1 MRKLLS
7 FFIILCTTV
16 ISANAT
22 WNRVISVEEI
32 TSGGT
37 FIIGYEATANSGE
50 LVPMRTE
57 LNSGNYM
64 NSGTTAGRSTNTTIN
79 MNSITETTDYEI
91 QITPS
96 SVVDGAVNLMVGA
109 SYIGNE
115 NAKNSCKLYDSEA
128 ATTAFTPTIGS
139 NDVVTF
145 TIKAN
150 GTYTTLQYNN
160 NTSSPRFAVYGGTQK
175 NLVLYKLGGE
185 ISVTGITLSSETAT
199 ISINKTIT
207 LTASIEPANATNTAI
222 TWASDR
228 PDIATVTD
236 GVVTGISEGTA
247 IITATTEDGTK
258 TATCTVTVT
267 APLPSTTYELVTDEN
282 ALQAGDKILIVA
294 ADYDFALGS
303 TQNSNNRSQTAIVK
317 DGNTISISDEDV
329 AVITLE
335 GGKDNWTLHVT
346 NGYLCYA
353 TGGNYLRTIEEANA
367 ASYWT
372 ITISAGA
379 TTIKNNSTTTDYYIM
394 YNNTSGIFSSYKG
407 TQKAVQIY
415 KEKQLETGLQTPSL
429 LPVRNTIFATSGTLH
444 INAEIGSQIEVYNI
458 LGQKLISTTAQ
469 SNETK
474 ISGLKTGQI
483 LIVKANQKVVKVKL

>member
-22 WNRVISVEEI
+22 WNRVISVKEI

-57 LNSGNYM
+57 LNSSNYM
-64 NSGTTAGRSTNTTIN
+64 NSGTTAGSSTKTTID

-150 GTYTTLQYNN
+150 ATYTTLQYN
-160 NTSSPRFAVYGGTQK
+160 TGSPRFAVYGGTQK

-199 ISINKTIT
+199 IFINKTIT

-247 IITATTEDGTK
+247 IITATTEDGNK

-335 GGKDNWTLHVT
+335 GEKDNWTLHVT
-346 NGYLCYA
+346 NGYLYYA
-353 TGGNYLRTIEEANA
+353 GGNYLRTIEEANA

-372 ITISAGA
+372 ISISAGA

-394 YNNTSGIFSSYKG
+394 YNASGMFSSYKG

-429 LPVRNTIFATSGTLH
+429 LPVRNTIFAAAGTLH

-458 LGQKLISTTAQ
+458 LGQKLVSTTAQ

>member
-22 WNRVISVEEI
+22 WNRVISVEDI

-57 LNSGNYM
+57 LNSSNYM
-64 NSGTTAGRSTNTTIN
+64 NSGTTAESSTKTTID

-150 GTYTTLQYNN
+150 ADYKTLQY

-199 ISINKTIT
+199 IFINKTIT
-207 LTASIEPANATNTAI
+207 LTASIEPSNATNTAI
-222 TWASDR
+222 TWGSDR

-247 IITATTEDGTK
+247 IITATTEDGNK

-317 DGNTISISDEDV
+317 NGNTISISDEDV

-335 GGKDNWTLHVT
+335 GEKDNWTLHVT

-353 TGGNYLRTIEEANA
+353 TGGNCLRTIEEANE

-379 TTIKNNSTTTDYYIM
+379 TTIQNISATAYYIM
-394 YNNTSGIFSSYKG
+394 YNTSGIFSSYKG

-429 LPVRNTIFATSGTLH
+429 LPVRNTIFATAGTLH

>member
-1 MRKLLS
+1 MKKLLS

-37 FIIGYEATANSGE
+37 FIIGYEANANSGI
-50 LVPMRTE
+50 LVPMRAE

-64 NSGTTAGRSTNTTIN
+64 NSGTTAKSSTNTTIN
-79 MNSITETTDYEI
+79 MNSISETTDYEI

-96 SVVDGAVNLMVGA
+96 SVVDGAVNLMVGT

-115 NAKNSCKLYDSEA
+115 NAKNICKLYDSEA

-139 NDVVTF
+139 NDMVTF

-150 GTYTTLQYNN
+150 ATYTTLQY
-160 NTSSPRFAVYGGTQK
+160 NTSSPRFAVYKDTQK
-175 NLVLYKLGGE
+175 NLVLYKLGAE
-185 ISVTGITLSSETAT
+185 IPVTGITLSPETAT

-222 TWASDR
+222 TWGSDR

-247 IITATTEDGTK
+247 IITATTADGNK

-303 TQNSNNRSQTAIVK
+303 TQNSNNRSQTAIMK

-329 AVITLE
+329 AVITL
-335 GGKDNWTLHVT
+335 GGEKDNWTFYVT
-346 NGYLCYA
+346 NGYLYA
-353 TGGNYLRTIEEANA
+353 VNGSNYLRTIEEANA

-372 ITISAGA
+372 ISISAEA
-379 TTIKNNSTTTDYYIM
+379 TTIKNNSATGYYIM
-394 YNNTSGIFSSYKG
+394 YNNTSGLFSSYKNPK
-407 TQKAVQIY
+407 KAVQIY

-429 LPVRNTIFATSGTLH
+429 LPVRNTIFTAAGTLH
-444 INAEIGSQIEVYNI
+444 VNAEIGSQIEVYNI
-458 LGQKLISTTAQ
+458 LGQRLISTIAQ

-483 LIVKANQKVVKVKL
+483 LIIKANQKVVKVKL

>member
-7 FFIILCTTV
+7 FFIILYTTV

-64 NSGTTAGRSTNTTIN
+64 NSGTTAGSSTKTTID

-150 GTYTTLQYNN
+150 ADYKTLQY

-199 ISINKTIT
+199 IFINKTIT
-207 LTASIEPANATNTAI
+207 LTAAIEPANATNTAI

-247 IITATTEDGTK
+247 IITATTEDGNK

-303 TQNSNNRSQTAIVK
+303 TQNSSNRSQTAIVK

-335 GGKDNWTLHVT
+335 GEKGRWTLHVT

-367 ASYWT
+367 ASCWT

-379 TTIKNNSTTTDYYIM
+379 TTIQNNSATAYYIM
-394 YNNTSGIFSSYKG
+394 YNASGMFSSYKG

-429 LPVRNTIFATSGTLH
+429 LPVRNTIFATAGTLH

>member
-57 LNSGNYM
+57 LNSSNYM
-64 NSGTTAGRSTNTTIN
+64 NSGTTAGRSTNTTID

-150 GTYTTLQYNN
+150 ATYTTLQYN
-160 NTSSPRFAVYGGTQK
+160 TGSPRFAVYGGTQK

-199 ISINKTIT
+199 IFINKTIT
-207 LTASIEPANATNTAI
+207 LTASIEPSNATNTAI
-222 TWASDR
+222 TWGSDR

-247 IITATTEDGTK
+247 IITATTEDGNK

-303 TQNSNNRSQTAIVK
+303 TQKSNNRSQTAIVK

-379 TTIKNNSTTTDYYIM
+379 TTIQNISATAYYIM
-394 YNNTSGIFSSYKG
+394 YNTSGIFSSYKGTG

-429 LPVRNTIFATSGTLH
+429 LPVRNTIFATAGTLH

-483 LIVKANQKVVKVKL
+483 LIVKANQKVFKVKL

>member
-7 FFIILCTTV
+7 FFIILYTTV

-57 LNSGNYM
+57 LNSSNYM
-64 NSGTTAGRSTNTTIN
+64 NSGTTAGSSTKTTID

-150 GTYTTLQYNN
+150 ADYKTLQY

-199 ISINKTIT
+199 IFINKTIT
-207 LTASIEPANATNTAI
+207 LTAAIEPANATNTAI

-247 IITATTEDGTK
+247 IITATTEDGNK

-303 TQNSNNRSQTAIVK
+303 TQNSSNRSQTAIVK

-335 GGKDNWTLHVT
+335 GEKGRWTLHVT

-367 ASYWT
+367 ASCWT

-379 TTIKNNSTTTDYYIM
+379 TTIQNNSATAYYIM
-394 YNNTSGIFSSYKG
+394 YNASGMFSSYKG

-429 LPVRNTIFATSGTLH
+429 LPVRNTIFATAGTLH

>member
-57 LNSGNYM
+57 LNSSNYM
-64 NSGTTAGRSTNTTIN
+64 NSGTTAGSSTKTTID

-128 ATTAFTPTIGS
+128 ATTAFTLTIGS

-150 GTYTTLQYNN
+150 ATYTTLQYN
-160 NTSSPRFAVYGGTQK
+160 TGSPRFAVYGGTQK

-199 ISINKTIT
+199 IFINKTIT
-207 LTASIEPANATNTAI
+207 LTATIEPSNATNTAI
-222 TWASDR
+222 TWESDR

-247 IITATTEDGTK
+247 IITATTEDGNK

-294 ADYDFALGS
+294 AGSDFALGS

-335 GGKDNWTLHVT
+335 GEKDNWTLHVT
-346 NGYLCYA
+346 NGYLYYA

-367 ASYWT
+367 ASSWT

-379 TTIKNNSTTTDYYIM
+379 TTIRNNSATAYYIM
-394 YNNTSGIFSSYKG
+394 YNASGMFSSYKG
-407 TQKAVQIY
+407 TQNAVQIY

-429 LPVRNTIFATSGTLH
+429 LPVRNTIFAAAGTLH

>member
-37 FIIGYEATANSGE
+37 FIIGYEATANSGV
-50 LVPMRTE
+50 LVPMRAE

-64 NSGTTAGRSTNTTIN
+64 NSGTTAGSSEKTTID
-79 MNSITETTDYEI
+79 MNSIAETTDYEI

-96 SVVDGAVNLMVGA
+96 SVVNGAVNLMVGA

-150 GTYTTLQYNN
+150 ATYKTLQY

-207 LTASIEPANATNTAI
+207 LTATIEPANATNTAI
-222 TWASDR
+222 TWESDR

-247 IITATTEDGTK
+247 IITATTEDGNK
-258 TATCTVTVT
+258 TATCTVIVT
-267 APLPSTTYELVTDEN
+267 APLPSTTYELVTDGN

-294 ADYDFALGS
+294 ADYAFALGS

-317 DGNTISISDEDV
+317 DGNTISISNEDV

-335 GGKDNWTLHVT
+335 GEKDNWTLHVT
-346 NGYLCYA
+346 NGYLYA
-353 TGGNYLRTIEEANA
+353 VSGSNYLRTIEEGNA

-394 YNNTSGIFSSYKG
+394 YNNTSGIFSSYKN

-415 KEKQLETGLQTPSL
+415 KEKQLETGLQTPTTL
-429 LPVRNTIFATSGTLH
+429 TRNTIFTAAGTLH
-444 INAEIGSQIEVYNI
+444 VNTEIGSQIEVYNI